1 MLLAFMIALWTMR
14 FHPPRSYPMHHLGNK
29 TAAIHHSR
37 TLSFSFRP
45 FWLQSNVR
53 CWWIHI
59 IPVFSPCPTPPGG
72 WLTVFFVKMGS
83 LCTRRAE
90 NLIFPNTNPVFFNV
104 ESDPPLWLKRGMI
117 HIAWHMHGIPS
128 WSQAPTHHGI
138 GKLVAACDG
147 FPRCVSWNP
156 TMSQTRMFPMNLKT
170 SVVLDVRCRS
180 ASNTILWTTMHITT
194 GSNPY
199 LISNDSISL
208 NVCMNQSK
216 ENVLWNVKIHG
227 AGLSLD
233 WTAHRWSMLFKTYSM
248 YFGIC
253 MWLG

>member
-1 MLLAFMIALWTMR
+1 MIALWTMR
-14 FHPPRSYPMHHLGNK
+14 FHPPHSYPMHHLGNK

-59 IPVFSPCPTPPGG
+59 IPVFSPPGGG
-72 WLTVFFVKMGS
+72 WLTVFFVYPCVPEGPKIWFS
-83 LCTRRAE
+83 RTQIR
-90 NLIFPNTNPVFFNV
+90 FFSKWKV
-104 ESDPPLWLKRGMI
+104 TCLPPLWLKRGMI
-117 HIAWHMHGIPS
+117 QIAWHMHGIPS
-128 WSQAPTHHGI
+128 WSQVPKHHGI
-138 GKLVAACDG
+138 GKLVAACHG
-147 FPRCVSWNP
+147 CPWYVSWNP

-194 GSNPY
+194 ASNPY

-227 AGLSLD
+227 AGLSRG
-233 WTAHRWSMLFKTYSM
+233 WIAHRWSMLFNTSSM

-253 MWLG
+253 EWLG